1 MLPEAAS
8 SLPSPDEEVDPEDA
22 PEQAVANNNRDM
34 QNRVT
39 HFLVINMN
47 EFSPLLLWNRLQNY
61 CNGVL
66 PLRT

>member
-47 EFSPLLLWNRLQNY
+47 EFSPLL
-61 CNGVL
+61 
-66 PLRT
+66 